1 MKKLK
6 RENCCVLPL
15 VLQGKWFNMIATG
28 GKEEE
33 YRTSEKVLGQ
43 IEKWFGH
50 YFLNGGEPVIELFL
64 GYKKNRQKMAFITG
78 VPRRRDVAEHP
89 EWGEPNGP
97 HYVIPLSEIVELA

>member
-1 MKKLK
+1 MRKIK

-15 VLQGKWFNMIATG
+15 TLKGKWFNMIAMG

-43 IEKWFGH
+43 IDKWLGH
-50 YFLNGGEPVIELFL
+50 YLINGGELVVELFL
-64 GYKKNRQKMAFITG
+64 GYQKDRPKMAFIAEIPKWRG
-78 VPRRRDVAEHP
+78 VAKHP

-97 HYVIPLSEIVELA
+97 HYVIPLGEIVELV